1 MRTPIETDSRRNP
14 TLAAVVLPAER
25 IRLEAAGTGWF
36 EVVHRDSIH
45 EAIRVVRE
53 RPVDAVLVSVH
64 RSEPVQISA
73 LEQLV
78 RDFPGLPT
86 VALVSRPD
94 PRSNETLLQL
104 GAIGVRQV
112 VDVSAPGG
120 WQHLRQAV
128 GHPASHDAARILGPV
143 LADLAESPSDTRL
156 LFQAMIRMAPETPT
170 VRQLLERIPIRPTTF
185 VSRFLRA
192 GLPSPKQYLVSIRL
206 LYVALLLERPGYS
219 IADVVFRLD
228 YSSPQSFGRHIRACL
243 GMTASEFRRRLT
255 FKLALE
261 RFRLTMIAPYLQHLN
276 AFHPLAA
283 AGTLDSGHCARTGL
297 GVRGDP

>member
-1 MRTPIETDSRRNP
+1 MRTPLETDGRRNP

-25 IRLEAAGTGWF
+25 TRVEAAGTGWF
-36 EVVHRDSIH
+36 DVVHRDSVY

-64 RSEPVQISA
+64 RSEPVQITA

-78 RDFPGLPT
+78 RDFPGIPT

-104 GAIGVRQV
+104 GAIGVREV
-112 VDVSAPGG
+112 VDVSTPSG
-120 WQHLRQAV
+120 WQHLRQVV
-128 GHPASHDAARILGPV
+128 GHPASRNAARILGPV
-143 LADLAESPSDTRL
+143 LSDLAEAPTDARL

-170 VRQLLERIPIRPTTF
+170 VRQMLERIPMRPTTF

-192 GLPSPKQYLVSIRL
+192 GLPSPKQYLVAVRL

-228 YSSPQSFGRHIRACL
+228 YSSPQSFGRHVRACL

-255 FKLALE
+255 FELALE
-261 RFRLTMIAPYLQHLN
+261 RFRATMITPYRQHLN

-283 AGTLDSGHCARTGL
+283 AGTLDSGHCARAGL
-297 GVRGDP
+297 AIRGDS

>member
-1 MRTPIETDSRRNP
+1 MHTPIETDRRRNP

-25 IRLEAAGTGWF
+25 SRVEAAGTGWF
-36 EVVHRDSIH
+36 EVIHRDTIY

-64 RSEPVQISA
+64 RSEPVQITA

-112 VDVSAPGG
+112 VDG
-120 WQHLRQAV
+120 WQHLRQV
-128 GHPASHDAARILGPV
+128 IGHPASHDAARILGPV
-143 LADLAESPSDTRL
+143 LADLSEAPVDTRL
-156 LFQAMIRMAPETPT
+156 LFQAMIRLAPETPT
-170 VRQLLERIPIRPTTF
+170 VRHLLERIPMRPTTF

-192 GLPSPKQYLVSIRL
+192 GLPSPKQYLVAIRL

-228 YSSPQSFGRHIRACL
+228 YSSPQSFGRHVRACL

-255 FKLALE
+255 FELALE
-261 RFRLTMIAPYLQHLN
+261 RFRVTMITPYRQHLN

-283 AGTLDSGHCARTGL
+283 AGTLDSGHCARAGL
-297 GVRGDP
+297 AVRGDS